1 MAGRNY
7 LEELIIRSKPIC
19 CEKCYGKIFYFEDGK
34 YQCGMCDHITMDDYG
49 KVKEYMEEKGGA
61 SARQIS
67 QATGVDHRIIEL
79 LLIQGKMEISED
91 SDYYKECEKCGCSVR
106 NGRYCNFCVRE
117 LAGGIHSLIKSS
129 MARNAIPQYSMTGRM
144 RYVSC
149 RK

>member
-19 CEKCYGKIFYFEDGK
+19 
-34 YQCGMCDHITMDDYG
+34 
-49 KVKEYMEEKGGA
+49 
-61 SARQIS
+61 
-67 QATGVDHRIIEL
+67 
-79 LLIQGKMEISED
+79 
-91 SDYYKECEKCGCSVR
+91 CEKCGCSVR